1 MVICKS
7 SIRIRPL
14 YFIRTYLKTSLPG
27 VSAVKNPPAN
37 AGGVGLISG
46 SGGSSGEGNGNPLQ
60 CSCLGNP
67 TGQKSLGDYSPCAC
81 KESDMT

>member
-7 SIRIRPL
+7 SIRICPL
-14 YFIRTYLKTSLPG
+14 YFTRAYLKTGLPG
-27 VSAVKNPPAN
+27 GSAVKNPPAN

-46 SGGSSGEGNGNPLQ
+46 SGRSSGEENGNPLQ
-60 CSCLGNP
+60 GSCLGNP
-67 TGQKSLGDYSPCAC
+67 HGQRSLGDYSPCAC